1 MIPVIRSSQQKKLIK
16 TAFYLSIFT
25 IVYNILEGV
34 FSIYF
39 GVKDETISLAGF
51 GIDSFV
57 EVLSGIGVGHM
68 VYRMK
73 RHPVDSWDA
82 FEKRALYITGISFF
96 ILTAG
101 IVTGSVLN
109 IIYGNKPSTT
119 IPGVIISFISI
130 GSMYFLYKYKLKTG
144 RALNS
149 DAIISD
155 ANCTKTCFQLSFI
168 LLGSSLLY
176 EFFRIGYI
184 DILGGLGIAYFAF
197 REGLEAF
204 EKAKSANMTCGCG
217 GECKTR
223 E

>member
-1 MIPVIRSSQQKKLIK
+1 MIPVIRSQQQKKLIN
-16 TAFYLSIFT
+16 TAFYLSIIT
-25 IVYNILEGV
+25 IVYNILEGI

-57 EVLSGIGVGHM
+57 EVMSGIGVGHM

-73 RHPVDSWDA
+73 RYPVNSWDT
-82 FEKRALYITGISFF
+82 FERRALYITGVSFF

-101 IVTGSVLN
+101 IMFGSVLN
-109 IIYGNKPSTT
+109 IVYNIKPSTT
-119 IPGVIISFISI
+119 IPGVIIAVISI

-144 RALNS
+144 KALNS

-168 LLGSSLLY
+168 LLASSLLY
-176 EFFRIGYI
+176 QFFRIGYI
-184 DILGGLGIAYFAF
+184 DIIGGIGIAYFAF

-204 EKAKSANMTCGCG
+204 EKAKSANLTCGCG
-217 GECKTR
+217 GECK
-223 E
+223 EKE